1 MFEDGSSVEGLQA
14 DEVAWESAGE
24 DPVSEDEVKMLC
36 VLRHSD
42 SSAFLGLQ

>member
-1 MFEDGSSVEGLQA
+1 MFEDGSSAERLQV

-24 DPVSEDEVKMLC
+24 DPVSEDEVVALC
-36 VLRHSD
+36 GLRHSD